1 MNMKKKFLMAF
12 TIAIVV
18 LVAMPCMAQ
27 QQGSVTFS
35 YDGNGNRIL
44 RSITFARMGGNG
56 EKGDDK
62 GTPVVSAKD
71 VFANL
76 EVSIY
81 PNPTHDRVLLSV
93 GDNRRETP
101 VHARL
106 ATLAGATLWEGT
118 VTCDVESIDLS
129 GQASGV
135 YLLELNAEGER
146 HVWKVVKR

>member
-1 MNMKKKFLMAF
+1 MKKAFIVLIAMFLA
-12 TIAIVV
+12 VS
-18 LVAMPCMAQ
+18 
-27 QQGSVTFS
+27 GFS
-35 YDGNGNRIL
+35 QHTGEVSFAYDGNGNRIL
-44 RSITFARMGGNG
+44 RSITFERVGGNG
-56 EKGDDK
+56 ENASGKGA
-62 GTPVVSAKD
+62 PVASAKD
-71 VFANL
+71 AFVNL

>member
-1 MNMKKKFLMAF
+1 MNMKKKILMAF

-35 YDGNGNRIL
+35 YDANGNRIL
-44 RSITFARMGGNG
+44 RSITFERVGGNG
-56 EKGDDK
+56 ENASGKGA
-62 GTPVVSAKD
+62 PVASAKD
-71 VFANL
+71 AFVNL

-101 VHARL
+101 VNARL

>member
-1 MNMKKKFLMAF
+1 MNRWL
-12 TIAIVV
+12 TLLLPLAIM
-18 LVAMPCMAQ
+18 VASTKICYSQ

-71 VFANL
+71 AFANL

-106 ATLAGATLWEGT
+106 ATLAGATLWEGS
-118 VTCDVESIDLS
+118 VTGDAASIDLS

-135 YLLELNAEGER
+135 YLLELNVEGER
-146 HVWKVVKR
+146 HVWKVIKK

>member
-1 MNMKKKFLMAF
+1 MKRWLTLLLPLAF
-12 TIAIVV
+12 IV
-18 LVAMPCMAQ
+18 ASTKICYSQ
-27 QQGSVTFS
+27 QQGDVTFS

-62 GTPVVSAKD
+62 GSPVVSAKD
-71 VFANL
+71 AFANL

-101 VHARL
+101 VRARL

-118 VTCDVESIDLS
+118 VTCNVESIDLS